1 MLQVDSIDVY
11 YGDVQVIKGITLDV
25 QDKELVAVIGANGAG
40 KTTLIR
46 TISGLLK
53 PRKGKILFDGQCL
66 SDLQGHKVVAQ
77 GVVQVPEGRLL
88 FPEMTVLENLQMGAF
103 QEKDKNKYS
112 EHLEMVYQMFPRLK
126 EREKQLAGT
135 LSGGEQQMVAI
146 GRALMS
152 SPKMIMFDEPS
163 LGLSPK
169 LVQSTFE
176 MVVRINKELGITV
189 LLVEQNVQH
198 SCQISDRAFV
208 IENGEV
214 VLYGRGTDML
224 QNEHVRR
231 AYLGL

>member
-1 MLQVDSIDVY
+1 MLQIESIDVC
-11 YGDVQVIKGITLDV
+11 YGDVQVLKRVSLEV
-25 QDKELVAVIGANGAG
+25 HEKELVAVIGANGAG
-40 KTTLIR
+40 KTTLIN
-46 TISGLLK
+46 TISGILK
-53 PRKGKILFDGQCL
+53 PRKGTISFLGKCISALPANKI
-66 SDLQGHKVVAQ
+66 VNA

-88 FPEMTVLENLQMGAF
+88 FPEMTVRENLEMGGYLLNRG
-103 QEKDKNKYS
+103 QSIHKLLDSVYS
-112 EHLEMVYQMFPRLK
+112 LFPVLS

-135 LSGGEQQMVAI
+135 MSGGEQQMVAI

-163 LGLSPK
+163 LGLAPK
-169 LVQSTFE
+169 LVQSIFE
-176 MVVRINKELGITV
+176 MVQRINKDLGITV

-198 SCQISDRAFV
+198 SCQISDRAIV

-214 VLYGRGTDML
+214 ALQGAGTDML

>member
-1 MLQVDSIDVY
+1 MLQVEGIDVY
-11 YGDVQVIKGITLDV
+11 YGDVQVLRGITLDV

-40 KTTLIR
+40 KTTLMK

-53 PRKGKILFDGQCL
+53 PDKGSIHFDGKCI
-66 SDLQGHKVVAQ
+66 SDMPGHRIVAE

-88 FPEMTVLENLQMGAF
+88 FPEMSVMENLQMGAYRV
-103 QEKDKNKYS
+103 KDKQAIT
-112 EHLEMVYQMFPRLK
+112 EHFEMVYEMFPRLK

-146 GRALMS
+146 GRALMA
-152 SPKMIMFDEPS
+152 SPKLLMLDEPS

-169 LVQSTFE
+169 LVSSIFE

-198 SCQISDRAFV
+198 SCHISDRAFV
-208 IENGEV
+208 VENGEV
-214 VLYGRGTDML
+214 VLYGCGTDML

>member
-1 MLQVDSIDVY
+1 MLQVKGIDVY
-11 YGDVQVIKGITLDV
+11 YGDVQVLRGISMDV

-40 KTTLIR
+40 KTTLIK

-53 PRKGKILFDGQCL
+53 PHKGSIIFDGKTI
-66 SDLQGHKVVAQ
+66 SDMPGHQVVGQ

-88 FPEMTVLENLQMGAF
+88 FQDMSVLENLEMGAF
-103 QEKDKNKYS
+103 LVRNKS
-112 EHLEMVYQMFPRLK
+112 TNSANMQMVYEMFPRLK
-126 EREKQLAGT
+126 EREKQLCGT

-169 LVQSTFE
+169 LVSSIFE
-176 MVVRINKELGITV
+176 MIVRINKMLGITV

-208 IENGEV
+208 VENGEV
-214 VLYGRGTDML
+214 ALSGRGVDML
-224 QNEHVRR
+224 KNEHVRK